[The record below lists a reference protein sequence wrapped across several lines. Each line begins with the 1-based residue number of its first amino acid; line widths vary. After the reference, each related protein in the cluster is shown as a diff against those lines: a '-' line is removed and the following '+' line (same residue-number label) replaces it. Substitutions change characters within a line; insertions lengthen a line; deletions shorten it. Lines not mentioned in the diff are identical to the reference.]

1 MNRKENK
8 MKWKERINTLAQQ
21 PPNEAF
27 AKLAS
32 DEAVQRTAQALKENG
47 IEAFIVESGEEAK
60 QKISELL
67 PEGAEV
73 FTCTSRTLDTL
84 GIPAIVNEEYD
95 SVRVKLSEMDPKTQ
109 QREMIKMGA
118 VPEYMIGSIHA
129 VTETGSVVIA
139 SNTGSQLAGYA
150 ASAAR
155 VIWVVGTQKIVPNID
170 EAIKRVYEYVYPLE
184 DIRAQDAYG
193 IHSNVSKML
202 IVNKEVNPD
211 RTKVILVKEKLGF

>member
-1 MNRKENK
+1 ME
-8 MKWKERINTLAQQ
+8 WKDRINMPAQQ

-32 DEAVQRTAQALKENG
+32 DEAVQRTAQALKDNG
-47 IEAFIVESGEEAK
+47 IETFVVESEEEAK
-60 QKISELL
+60 RQVFELL

-73 FTCTSRTLDTL
+73 FTGTSQTLEALD
-84 GIPAIVNEEYD
+84 IPEAVDEKYD
-95 SVRVKLSEMDPKTQ
+95 SVRVKLSKMDPKTQ

-118 VPEYMIGSIHA
+118 VPEYMVGSVHA
-129 VTETGSVVIA
+129 VTEGGIVVVA

-150 ASAAR
+150 ASAAH
-155 VIWVVGTQKIVPNID
+155 VIWVVGTQKIVSDID
-170 EAIKRVYEYVYPLE
+170 EAIKRIYEYTYPLE

-193 IHSNVSKML
+193 IHSNVSKLL

-211 RTKVILVKEKLGF
+211 RTKVVLVKEKLGY